1 MRYIWI
7 AMAEKDSAHMTKSL
21 EIKSVLICDAYV
33 EQGFYLMLLR
43 YKHFKALTGNN
54 ECASK
59 VNP

>member
-1 MRYIWI
+1 
-7 AMAEKDSAHMTKSL
+7 MAEKDSAHMTKSL